1 MCSDNWPFGKI
12 WLGNAKPPVIS
23 YFGLTSRWAQVASV
37 LLCWA
42 KCKYMRGFG
51 VYLLGMLNSL
61 TFLCSRDMHN
71 VFCTTR
77 TPCTRK
83 SWGLHTFLMAISW
96 GLNAQVGAYMFLG
109 PLEGSFGFTPFCPNS
124 HELRGIKL
132 DWSVAKQ
139 APRVWTSLK
148 KIYTVPLFSI
158 LQNHL
163 VLSSIDPTCN
173 TSHWPVAI
181 RSCWC
186 LWSTASPRTSV
197 RSQ

>member
-37 LLCWA
+37 VLCWA

-124 HELRGIKL
+124 HELRGIKFGL
-132 DWSVAKQ
+132 ECSQTSTESLNFAKKNLHGSPFFHF
-139 APRVWTSLK
+139 AKPFGTIVYR
-148 KIYTVPLFSI
+148 PN
-158 LQNHL
+158 LQHVTL
-163 VLSSIDPTCN
+163 ACSD
-173 TSHWPVAI
+173 
-181 RSCWC
+181 
-186 LWSTASPRTSV
+186 
-197 RSQ
+197 